1 MWLASPSNHHINSHL
16 LLVTTP
22 HVTVTQALRENW
34 SGVKPFRNYLRLYFE
49 AMGALGTRKCT
60 LWRGIAADL
69 FDAYAV
75 GSVQTWWSISSCTA
89 AKSVAEGFMSQLG
102 GTATLLTLDCTNAV
116 DVSTL
121 SLYPHEAESLLL
133 PGTKLQVV
141 SRKRVGK
148 VAHIHVKEVA

>member
-1 MWLASPSNHHINSHL
+1 MHRPFACHL
-16 LLVTTP
+16 TTP
-22 HVTVTQALRENW
+22 SQSDRVQALRENW

-49 AMGALGTRKCT
+49 AMGALGTRTCT

-89 AKSVAEGFMSQLG
+89 NKSVAEGFMSQLG